1 MHIGFANKDIRKLC
15 ETSKVADRRL
25 GKPCADKLRRRLA
38 DLEAAATVRELIA
51 GRPHQLSDGSM
62 ALDLHG
68 GFRLVFE
75 ADADP
80 IPQST
85 SGGTDW
91 AAVNRIIIT
100 YIGDY
105 HD

>member
-1 MHIGFANKDIRKLC
+1 
-15 ETSKVADRRL
+15 
-25 GKPCADKLRRRLA
+25 
-38 DLEAAATVRELIA
+38 
-51 GRPHQLSDGSM
+51 M